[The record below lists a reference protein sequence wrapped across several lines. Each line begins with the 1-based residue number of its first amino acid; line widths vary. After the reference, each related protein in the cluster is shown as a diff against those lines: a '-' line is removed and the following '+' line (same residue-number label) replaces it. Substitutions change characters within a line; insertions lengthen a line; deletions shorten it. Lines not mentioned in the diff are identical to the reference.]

1 MAADTG
7 SDRGCG
13 VWYMVAGATLL
24 MRKQYVIIK
33 PLNERLYYFS
43 NVACTIDNGLLHSSE
58 FK

>member
-1 MAADTG
+1 MEADTG
-7 SDRGCG
+7 SDRGGG
-13 VWYMVAGATLL
+13 VWYMVAGAKIL

-33 PLNERLYYFS
+33 PLIERLYLFS